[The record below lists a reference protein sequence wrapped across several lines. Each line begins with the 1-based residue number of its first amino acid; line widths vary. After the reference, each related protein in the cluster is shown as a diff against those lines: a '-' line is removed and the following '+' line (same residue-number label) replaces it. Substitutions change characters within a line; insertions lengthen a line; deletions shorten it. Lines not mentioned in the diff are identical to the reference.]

1 MSEILKKQWSVPRLL
16 PLQLNW
22 PPAFW
27 RNVDQIHYS
36 NLVHLIK
43 VSVFIFLKCF
53 LSTTP
58 LFMSTDMSII
68 SHLWM
73 ENMEG
78 NVCLFQ
84 HQMHNVCIK
93 RKQRKK
99 KANLKR
105 ANIHGKIES
114 IILQLRAELNTGHM
128 SLIEL
133 RLRACQTAKSQITTF
148 VTPNKYCRC

>member
-36 NLVHLIK
+36 NSVHLIK
-43 VSVFIFLKCF
+43 VSVFILLKCF
-53 LSTTP
+53 LSTTH
-58 LFMSTDMSII
+58 LFLSTDMSIT

-84 HQMHNVCIK
+84 HQMHNVCNK

-105 ANIHGKIES
+105 ANLHGQNRKYNLAAKGRTKYWPHLSHRAKTKSLLDSKITNNNICYS
-114 IILQLRAELNTGHM
+114 
-128 SLIEL
+128 
-133 RLRACQTAKSQITTF
+133 K
-148 VTPNKYCRC
+148 